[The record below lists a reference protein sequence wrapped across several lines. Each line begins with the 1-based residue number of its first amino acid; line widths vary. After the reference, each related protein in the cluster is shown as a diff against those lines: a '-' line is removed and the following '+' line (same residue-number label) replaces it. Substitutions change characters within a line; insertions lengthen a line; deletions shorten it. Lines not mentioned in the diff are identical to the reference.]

1 MVDPVVCNNWMLVCH
16 VDSHD
21 QLTFHSQERLGFAR
35 IARLTDLT
43 EAFTCCSLGQRSCIT
58 AATIGHGN
66 VFLEPSPTRMCST
79 YIAAQLDDATK
90 SEHFE
95 GTGHVFLQITDV
107 QLKPQF
113 RFNAQLKGTVTKEN

>member
-90 SEHFE
+90 SSNE
-95 GTGHVFLQITDV
+95 GQAFCYEKQ
-107 QLKPQF
+107 
-113 RFNAQLKGTVTKEN
+113 VTKW